1 MVELYSLSAKV
12 KRIFLKKVHRIYNVS
27 ACFREDDTGDD
38 TRAPTS
44 ARPAATPLAVQWEP
58 PAAPDARDGGE
69 RTRSDADGR
78 RPREE
83 RGSRGH
89 AAE

>member
-1 MVELYSLSAKV
+1 MVALYTLSKPKNITKEFTLV
-12 KRIFLKKVHRIYNVS
+12 YVS

-69 RTRSDADGR
+69 RARSDADGR

>member
-1 MVELYSLSAKV
+1 MQKIISTNEFTLGY
-12 KRIFLKKVHRIYNVS
+12 VS
-27 ACFREDDTGDD
+27 ACFREDDTGDDTRDD

-44 ARPAATPLAVQWEP
+44 ARPAATPLAVQWET

-69 RTRSDADGR
+69 RALSDADAR